1 MARKK
6 LERVPDLEKAKT
18 RAAGAKSI
26 SPTLDLGNGITLA
39 EYETV
44 IDSTDAKVSAY
55 NTQLSIVD
63 DLYNGCVDQIR
74 ILRDWNE
81 KVLLGVK
88 SKFGADS
95 SEYEM
100 AGGVRKSERKK
111 PRKSPK

>member
-6 LERVPDLEKAKT
+6 LERVRDLEKAKT
-18 RAAGAKSI
+18 RAAGVRSI
-26 SPTLDLGNGITLA
+26 SPTLDLGNGATLVA
-39 EYETV
+39 YEAV
-44 IDSTDAKVSAY
+44 IDSADAKVSAY

-63 DLYNGCVDQIR
+63 DLYNGCIEELQ

-81 KVLLGVK
+81 KILLGVK